1 MIEKFLQKKIKSAIS
16 ALGHEMA
23 IEEVVI
29 ETTRDDKHGDYA
41 TNIAMKLAKVF
52 KKSPRDVAQLII
64 DKIDRTN
71 IYKIEIAGPGFINFF
86 IEDLYLSKVIS
97 NIFNEQDHYGDGE
110 KKDEIINIEFV
121 SANPTGRLHLG
132 HARGAALGDSLARLL
147 IKDGY
152 NVIREFYVNDAGVQ
166 INNLG
171 ESLYIRYLNLHGIE
185 ANLPEDA
192 YYSLDLVDVAK
203 KINEEIGAKYIND
216 KEAGEHYFAKKGSD
230 LFLEIIKE
238 DLARFLVF
246 FDIYSYETK
255 VKEGNSLDQL
265 IKDLAQY
272 IYEEEGALFLKTSMF
287 GDDKDRV
294 IVKSNGEHTYFLPD
308 IQYHRSKVR
317 TQNTKLIN
325 IFGADHHGYISRMK
339 AALQMFNYDENI
351 LDVIIMQLVRLI
363 KDGKELKMSKRTGN
377 AVTLDEL
384 IDDVGVDAARYFF
397 IAKSAGTHFDFD
409 LDLAVSKSNA
419 NPVFYAQYAH
429 ARLSAVLERGKEFGF
444 KTDNIALSEI
454 GERNLIKHLIAYPL
468 MIKDSAKTREPYKVA
483 NYIQQLAAYIHSFY
497 TESKIVDET
506 NIELSK
512 ARLSL
517 AKAAKLVMKN
527 ALHLIGVSA
536 PDKM

>member
-1 MIEKFLQKKIKSAIS
+1 MIEKLLQTKIKDAVSR
-16 ALGHEMA
+16 LGHDVE
-23 IEEVVI
+23 IEEIVI

-41 TNIAMKLAKVF
+41 TNIAMKLAKVL
-52 KKSPRDVAQLII
+52 KKSPREIAQLII
-64 DKIDRTN
+64 DKIERTN
-71 IYKIEIAGPGFINFF
+71 INKIEVAGPGFINFF
-86 IEDLYLSKVIS
+86 IDDLYLSKVIGS
-97 NIFNEQDHYGDGE
+97 VLDLKERYGDGE
-110 KKDEIINIEFV
+110 KKEEIINIEFV

-152 NVIREFYVNDAGVQ
+152 DVIREFYVNDAGVQ

-171 ESLYIRYLNLHGIE
+171 KSLYVRYLNLHGI
-185 ANLPEDA
+185 AAKLPEDA
-192 YYSLDLVDVAK
+192 YHSLDLIEVAQ

-216 KEAGEHYFAKKGSD
+216 KEEGERYFAEKGSE
-230 LFLEIIKE
+230 LFLEIIKD
-238 DLARFLVF
+238 DLARFAVVF
-246 FDIYSYETK
+246 DVYSYETK
-255 VKEGNSLDQL
+255 VKEENPLTEL
-265 IKDLAQY
+265 IKDLDQY
-272 IYEEEGALFLKTSMF
+272 IYKEEGALFLKTSLF

-308 IQYHRSKVR
+308 IQYHRLKVR
-317 TQNTKLIN
+317 TKNTKLIN
-325 IFGADHHGYISRMK
+325 IFGADHHGYITRMK
-339 AALQMFNYDENI
+339 AALRMFDYDENI

-363 KDGKELKMSKRTGN
+363 KDGQELKMSKRTGT

-384 IDDVGVDAARYFF
+384 MDDVGVDAARYFF
-397 IAKSAGTHFDFD
+397 IAKSATTHFDFD

-444 KTDNIALSEI
+444 KTDNIALSEL
-454 GERNLIKHLIAYPL
+454 GERNLLKHLIAYPL

>member
-1 MIEKFLQKKIKSAIS
+1 MIEKILQTKIKDAIS
-16 ALGHEMA
+16 GLGHDVLLTD
-23 IEEVVI
+23 IVI

-41 TNIAMKLAKVF
+41 TNIAMKLAQVF
-52 KKSPRDVAQLII
+52 KKNPRDIAQLII
-64 DKIDRTN
+64 EKIDRTHIN
-71 IYKIEIAGPGFINFF
+71 KIEVAGPGFINFF
-86 IEDLYLSKVIS
+86 IDDLYLGQVITD
-97 NIFNEQDHYGDGE
+97 IFHLKDHYGDGE
-110 KKDEIINIEFV
+110 KKDEVINIEFV

-171 ESLYIRYLNLHGIE
+171 ASLYIRYLNLHGIAAE
-185 ANLPEDA
+185 LPEDA
-192 YYSLDLVDVAK
+192 YHSADLIAVAQK
-203 KINEEIGAKYIND
+203 LNEEIGAKYIND
-216 KEAGEHYFAKKGSD
+216 KELGERYFAKKGSD
-230 LFLEIIKE
+230 LFLEIIKD
-238 DLARFLVF
+238 DLARFRVL

-255 VKEGNSLDQL
+255 VKEDNPLDEL
-265 IKDLAQY
+265 IKKLDQY
-272 IYEEEGALFLKTSMF
+272 IYQEEGALFLKTSLF

-308 IQYHRSKVR
+308 IQYHLIKLRNE
-317 TQNTKLIN
+317 NTNLIN
-325 IFGADHHGYISRMK
+325 IFGADHHGYITRMK

-363 KDGKELKMSKRTGN
+363 KDGAELKMSKRTGT

-397 IAKSAGTHFDFD
+397 IAKSASTHFDFD

-444 KTDNIALSEI
+444 KTDNLVLSEL

-468 MIKDSAKTREPYKVA
+468 MIKDSARTREPYKVA